1 MRYDVA
7 VIGGGPA
14 GMMAAGRAGERGAR
28 VILLEKNPSLG
39 LKLLATG
46 HGRCNLTNLSAD
58 AKTAIGAY
66 GKNGKFLLSSFYKFG
81 VKDLIEFFESRGVI
95 TKAEDNGRV
104 FPASDKAGDILNVLK
119 NYLLEA
125 KVEIRYNA
133 EVKEIFGQDK
143 KIVKIILADGDE
155 IVADKFI
162 VATGGMSFPG
172 TGSTGDGYG
181 WLEKLGHMIVRP
193 RPALTPV
200 MVKESFIKEL
210 EGLSLREVEIS
221 VLQDGKKIA
230 SKTGEAIFT
239 ADGMSGPVIINLS
252 EAIGRL
258 LPGKISLRI
267 DFRPELD
274 SAGLDKQIQRDFQAD
289 NNKLLKNYLSGIL
302 PARAAT
308 VIAKLIGV
316 DAEKKINLVTKEERK
331 KLGKILKELTL
342 EIKGLKG
349 FDRAMLT
356 AGGVALKEIDPSTL
370 RSKLFA
376 NLFLAGEIL
385 DLAGPTGG
393 YNLQICWSTG
403 FAAGDSAAL

>member
-1 MRYDVA
+1 MA

-28 VILLEKNPSLG
+28 VILLEKNSRPG
-39 LKLLATG
+39 IKLLATG

-58 AKTAIGAY
+58 AKEMIGVY
-66 GKNGKFLLSSFYKFG
+66 GKNGKFLLSSFHKFG
-81 VKDLIEFFESRGVI
+81 VKDLIKFFESRGVAV
-95 TKAEDNGRV
+95 KVEDNGRV
-104 FPASDKAGDILNVLK
+104 FPVSDQAGDVLEVLK

-133 EVKEIFGQDK
+133 EVKEIVGQDK
-143 KIVKIILADGDE
+143 KIAKIILADGDE
-155 IVADKFI
+155 IIADKFI

-181 WLEKLGHMIVRP
+181 WLEKLGHTIARP

-200 MVKESFIKEL
+200 IVKESFIKEL

-221 VLQDGKKIA
+221 VLQDGKRVA

-239 ADGMSGPVIINLS
+239 ADGMSGPIIINLS
-252 EAIGRL
+252 EVIGRL
-258 LPGKISLRI
+258 LPGKISLQI
-267 DFRPELD
+267 DFRPGLD
-274 SAGLDKQIQRDFQAD
+274 LAELDKQIQRDFQAD

-302 PARAAT
+302 PARAAML
-308 VIAKLIGV
+308 IIRLIGV
-316 DAEKKINLVTKEERK
+316 DAEKKINLVTREERK
-331 KLGKILKELTL
+331 KLGKILKELIL

-356 AGGVALKEIDPSTL
+356 AGGVELKEVDPSTL